1 MNERE
6 NTRGFNKTYHVTYRS
21 GIIGLVMGERLS
33 KSMDRALQKVSDDR
47 RRVVFLVKDEW
58 SIWQRIG
65 AALMMVCTLFM
76 VGRSVGQLLITEP
89 MSQEQREWQER
100 EENTLPETVTVPQ
113 RDPDRAEPAK
123 A

>member
-6 NTRGFNKTYHVTYRS
+6 NTRGFNGTYHVTYRS
-21 GIIGLVMGERLS
+21 GIIGLMMGESLS
-33 KSMDRALQKVSDDR
+33 KSMDHVLQNISHDR
-47 RRVVFLVKDEW
+47 RRVVFVVKDEW

-65 AALMMVCTLFM
+65 AALQMVCTLLL

-89 MSQEQREWQER
+89 MSKEQREWQDQK
-100 EENTLPETVTVPQ
+100 ENPLSV
-113 RDPDRAEPAK
+113 K